1 MSSLSRLPSLNALR
15 AFSVVARHLNLRRAA
30 DELCVTPSAL
40 SHQIRGLEEA
50 LHIRLFE
57 RTQSG
62 LKLTHEGGILQ
73 PGMAESFEKI
83 VDTLALL
90 HPVVEKQTLTISM
103 LSTFAMRWFIPRLTG
118 FQLLHPNQEIRI
130 ATSIDLV
137 DFESGDVD
145 CAIRS
150 GSGVW
155 PNVSAD
161 YLFSEQLTPVCS
173 PALISREKPMYH
185 PSDLVH
191 HTLLH
196 AALRPEDWQIW
207 LKSAGVGGL
216 SAAHEQTFET
226 RNFAIA
232 AAIKGVGVAIVDPSL
247 VSEEIASGRLIQP
260 FEQMLSSENAYYFV
274 SPKKT
279 ASPQN
284 LIAFKNWLLRE
295 ARK

>member
-1 MSSLSRLPSLNALR
+1 MPKLSRLPSLNALR

-30 DELCVTPSAL
+30 DELCVSPSAL
-40 SHQIRGLEEA
+40 SHQIRGLEKT
-50 LHIRLFE
+50 LNIRLFE
-57 RTQSG
+57 RKQAG
-62 LKLTHEGGILQ
+62 LILTHEGEILQ
-73 PGMAESFEKI
+73 PGIAESFEKI

-90 HPVVEKQTLTISM
+90 NPTVKKRTLTISM
-103 LSTFAMRWFIPRLTG
+103 LSTFAMRWFIPRLPA
-118 FQLLHPNQEIRI
+118 FQQLHPDQEIRI

-150 GSGVW
+150 GSGFW
-155 PNVSAD
+155 PNVSAG

-173 PALISREKPMYH
+173 PVLINQEKPMH
-185 PSDLVH
+185 RPSDLAH

-196 AALRPEDWQIW
+196 ATLRPEDWQIW

-216 SAAHEQTFET
+216 RPAHEQTFET

-247 VSEEIASGRLIQP
+247 VSEEVASGRLIQP
-260 FEQMLSSENAYYFV
+260 FDQMLSSENAYYFV
-274 SPKKT
+274 SPENVV
-279 ASPQN
+279 SPQN
-284 LIAFKNWLLRE
+284 LIELKNWLLTE